1 MKWSD
6 FYENHLDWDDDVVV
20 KNIDKLQNLGP
31 GNEIAEIYG
40 DFQDEAAE
48 KLLKKAMKTG
58 VVFEPEDVLEII
70 NWTEEEMTCRL
81 LAYQLNKRGE
91 IPFDYLIEYAEFVP
105 DSFFESLLIDTAKKG
120 AKYNSDQLDKLG
132 EYADEKTLLEV
143 IRLTDMHLAKKDFDK
158 LERTIDIEELYKID
172 EKQETHAYGPEPWEI
187 TDAINAADYAISCLV
202 NAANYLANAGNWGI
216 AGLLSRHRIFSV
228 LKHAELADASGEI
241 REASNALGVFGRD
254 IKNMRGAFSA
264 DIGNF
269 LRFVDLFTDSF
280 VADCLVQRKI
290 DKSYKRCKSAIRQV
304 EDIRNDLV
312 AMLKT
317 LKVSMEG
324 DGE

>member
-40 DFQDEAAE
+40 DLQDEAAE

-81 LAYQLNKRGE
+81 LAYQLNKRGK

-132 EYADEKTLLEV
+132 EYAGEKTLLEV
-143 IRLTDMHLAKKDFDK
+143 IRLTDMHLVKKDFDK

-172 EKQETHAYGPEPWEI
+172 EKQEKHAYGPEPWEI

-202 NAANYLANAGNWGI
+202 NAVFLFSYL
-216 AGLLSRHRIFSV
+216 V
-228 LKHAELADASGEI
+228 
-241 REASNALGVFGRD
+241 
-254 IKNMRGAFSA
+254 
-264 DIGNF
+264 
-269 LRFVDLFTDSF
+269 
-280 VADCLVQRKI
+280 
-290 DKSYKRCKSAIRQV
+290 
-304 EDIRNDLV
+304 RNDHDNRCEDCRYRPYYPRSAPV
-312 AMLKT
+312 VGNEA
-317 LKVSMEG
+317 VSEIYCNDYAPVYG
-324 DGE
+324 NRA